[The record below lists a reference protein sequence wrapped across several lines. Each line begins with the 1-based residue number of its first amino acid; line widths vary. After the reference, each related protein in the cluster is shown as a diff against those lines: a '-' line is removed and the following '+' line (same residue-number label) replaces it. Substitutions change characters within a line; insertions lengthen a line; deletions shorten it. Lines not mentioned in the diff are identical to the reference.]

1 MRTAPEGRDSRLR
14 AELRSLRRAQPDTTV
29 CSRPIPPANLVKAN
43 PLESP
48 PEGAGEHQTQAKGQ
62 GSFIAG
68 FACAIATTIIAAIQ
82 VVITR
87 YGALHVDPML
97 FCAGSV
103 TVAACCLTVVLWTR
117 REIGLLVNTEYLPRL
132 TTLSLAGTAVT
143 SLTLI
148 FGLAR
153 IDAVA
158 GVILL
163 ESEPVYSLLLA
174 TLFLKERPSKLQLLA
189 TATILAGI
197 GSVLGAGRAFSPLYA
212 AALVFVTPLFWQ
224 TSHILSLGVMPP
236 LTPTC
241 LTGARYIYA
250 AFVLVALLL
259 VTDVRAIAQL
269 SDPHVLVV
277 IALTGGFVYVFGSLT
292 WYGAIENLSLA
303 WTTAFVIPG
312 VPLLSF
318 LFAIVFLG
326 EQPNTREIA
335 GIIVAVCGVAGLV
348 LGADARRNR
357 PAVEAAAAIHQPS
370 M

>member
-1 MRTAPEGRDSRLR
+1 M
-14 AELRSLRRAQPDTTV
+14 
-29 CSRPIPPANLVKAN
+29 KAN

-48 PEGAGEHQTQAKGQ
+48 PEHAGERQTQVKRQ
-62 GSFIAG
+62 VSFIFG
-68 FACAIATTIIAAIQ
+68 FECAIATTIIAAIQ
-82 VVITR
+82 VVISR
-87 YGALHVDPML
+87 YGALHIDPML
-97 FCAGSV
+97 FCAGTV
-103 TVAACCLTVVLWTR
+103 TVAACCLTVVLWRR
-117 REIGLLVNTEYLPRL
+117 REIGLLVNKEYLPRL
-132 TTLSLAGTAVT
+132 ATLSLAGTVVT

-148 FGLAR
+148 FGLTR

-292 WYGAIENLSLA
+292 WYGAIQNLSLA

-312 VPLLSF
+312 VPMLSF

-326 EQPNTREIA
+326 EQPNKREIV

-348 LGADARRNR
+348 LGADARRHR
-357 PAVEAAAAIHQPS
+357 PAVEAAEAIHQQI